1 MAIYLR
7 ELFFDKWAG
16 LCRNTARNHVAQYRI
31 YRIYIILIAG
41 SNFIWR
47 VDIKCSIREISF
59 LLNILKGINSICSE
73 ELTRRKETE
82 VAYTTGSFSKQ
93 FDYTDVI
100 SKITV
105 CVVLLIRLLQPGDDC
120 RIIQIIEEILYSIVS

>member
-1 MAIYLR
+1 MHRISLDIYVL
-7 ELFFDKWAG
+7 E
-16 LCRNTARNHVAQYRI
+16 RI
-31 YRIYIILIAG
+31 DA
-41 SNFIWR
+41 
-47 VDIKCSIREISF
+47 VCP
-59 LLNILKGINSICSE
+59 E